1 MAERNL
7 ALILRS
13 TVYPIACGNSSH
25 TVCDSPESVDLYK

>member
-13 TVYPIACGNSSH
+13 TVYR
-25 TVCDSPESVDLYK
+25 